1 MKIPF
6 WPDAKIHNIE
16 LGLSRVLQLLER
28 LGNPHLK
35 LPPAIHIAGTNGKGS
50 TLAFLRA
57 IFEESGLKIH
67 TYTSPHLVN
76 FNERI
81 LLAGKEISDDF
92 LNEILTECKK
102 AAEIFPQIQVTF
114 FEGTTVATFLAFS
127 RVPADLLLLETGM
140 GGRLDATNV
149 LPEVLC
155 SVITPISFDHEEF
168 LGNTLAKIAYEKA
181 GIIKKNCPVVIGKQV
196 EEALQVIEDQAFK
209 KRAILTKPNLPLT
222 TYHLPLIGNFQK
234 ENAALAIAVVK
245 AQKKFSVSEEQ
256 IKNGLKKAKWPARL
270 QKIPH
275 DDFDLYL
282 DGSHNL
288 QGAETVAEF
297 LKKQILKQVQDDIHI
312 GTVANPHFL
321 PFLNSTSPCKSRVQ
335 IFQKVDLRHGHICHP
350 ELVSGSKKQKKVILI
365 FSMLKDKNCVGF
377 LTKIKDEIDEL
388 IALTIPDEP
397 RSLKDFEIVKIA
409 EKIGIK
415 SQTASNFDEAFKKI
429 KSDERP
435 LVLISGSLYLAGK
448 FLENNAHLLTI

>member
-222 TYHLPLIGNFQK
+222 TYH
-234 ENAALAIAVVK
+234 
-245 AQKKFSVSEEQ
+245 
-256 IKNGLKKAKWPARL
+256 
-270 QKIPH
+270 
-275 DDFDLYL
+275 
-282 DGSHNL
+282 
-288 QGAETVAEF
+288 
-297 LKKQILKQVQDDIHI
+297 
-312 GTVANPHFL
+312 
-321 PFLNSTSPCKSRVQ
+321 
-335 IFQKVDLRHGHICHP
+335 
-350 ELVSGSKKQKKVILI
+350 
-365 FSMLKDKNCVGF
+365 
-377 LTKIKDEIDEL
+377 
-388 IALTIPDEP
+388 
-397 RSLKDFEIVKIA
+397 
-409 EKIGIK
+409 
-415 SQTASNFDEAFKKI
+415 
-429 KSDERP
+429 
-435 LVLISGSLYLAGK
+435 
-448 FLENNAHLLTI
+448 